1 MSDGQPPARA
11 DGRDPGRVVIIGAGP
26 TGLGAAMTF
35 DAHGHDDVVVLEEAE
50 GPGGLAG
57 SVRDA
62 AGFTWDLGGHVQFS
76 HYEAYDRVL
85 DRALGDAWLHHQRT
99 ATIRLLGA
107 DIPYPFQHHLDA
119 LPARERAWAES
130 TLAAATRQPVDDS
143 FGAWLLATFG
153 EGVCSLFLTPYNR
166 KVWQHPLEAMSA
178 SWMGERV
185 ARPREAAASASTR
198 ANGWG
203 PNARF
208 RYPARGGTGAIWTAV
223 ATLVPPATLRFG
235 ASVVA
240 IDSEAGVVSLASGER
255 LPYDT
260 LVSTLPLDALVALV
274 DPPLPGAREAASCL
288 VANTV
293 ELVGVGVDL
302 PPSPDVQRRTWMYFP
317 EAASPYYR
325 VTVLSNYAPSNAPD
339 ARCYSLLTE
348 SSHPRGVQVD
358 TDVLAEA
365 TCRALEH
372 DGLVPAGAPLRS
384 VWRHTL
390 PRGYPVPTL
399 GRDAALD
406 ALHALLEPCRIFSR
420 GRFGG
425 WKYEVSNQDHSFMQG
440 VELAARLLTGTPEVT
455 YPDPAIANSGYA
467 SART

>member
-1 MSDGQPPARA
+1 
-11 DGRDPGRVVIIGAGP
+11 VVVVGAGP
-26 TGLGAAMTF
+26 TGLGAAMAL
-35 DAHGHDDVVVLEEAE
+35 DAHGHDDVVVLEQAE

-85 DRALGDAWLHHQRT
+85 DRALGDAWLYHERS
-99 ATIRLLGA
+99 ATIRLFGL

-119 LPARERAWAES
+119 LPERERDWAMA
-130 TLAAATRQPVDDS
+130 TLAAASRQPSDDS
-143 FGAWLLATFG
+143 FAAWLMATFG

-185 ARPREAAASASTR
+185 ARPRDVASASSVTR
-198 ANGWG
+198 GRGWG
-203 PNARF
+203 PNAQF
-208 RYPARGGTGAIWTAV
+208 RYPATGGTGAIWNAV
-223 ATLVPPATLRFG
+223 ALLLPPQRLRYGAT
-235 ASVVA
+235 VA
-240 IDSEAGVVSLASGER
+240 RVDCRARTVMLASGEIV
-255 LPYDT
+255 PYDT
-260 LVSTLPLDALVALV
+260 LVSTLPLDVLVALL
-274 DPPLPGAREAASCL
+274 DPPPPGAMDAARSL

-302 PPSPDVQRRTWMYFP
+302 PPSAEMRRRTWMYFP
-317 EAASPYYR
+317 EPASPYYR

-339 ARCYSLLTE
+339 AHCYSLLTE

-358 TDVLAEA
+358 TAALAED
-365 TCRALEH
+365 TIRALER
-372 DGLVPAGAPLRS
+372 DGLMPADAPLRS
-384 VWRHTL
+384 VWRQTL
-390 PRGYPVPTL
+390 LRGYPVPTL
-399 GRDAALD
+399 GRDAALE
-406 ALHALLEPCRIFSR
+406 ALHAALEPLRIHSR

-440 VELAARLLTGTPEVT
+440 AELVEHLLTGTPEVT
-455 YPDPAIANSGYA
+455 YPHPAVANSRYA
-467 SART
+467 NA